1 MSRYKIVTHY
11 DPKSPIAE
19 AYRTLRTN
27 IQFSNFDKKLK
38 SIVITS
44 AGPGEGKSTTAANL
58 AVSMAQDNKAVL
70 LIDCDF
76 RKPQIHKYFAI
87 SNSVGITNIIAEGI
101 EKDLA
106 ASHISEFKLDILSS
120 GPIPPNPSEL
130 LGSKKMKDFVHSMEN
145 VYDMVIIDA
154 PPAGVV
160 TDASIVSTYVGG
172 VILVCGS
179 GQAHIEAAQRTKELI
194 EKVKGNIL
202 GVVLNKIP
210 MNEGSYYKYNY
221 SYQAYYGESK

>member
-38 SIVITS
+38 SIVVTS
-44 AGPGEGKSTTAANL
+44 AGPGEGKSTTAVNL

-76 RKPQIHKYFAI
+76 RKPQMHKYFAA
-87 SNSVGITNIIAEGI
+87 SNRVGVTNIIAEGM
-101 EKDLA
+101 EQDLA
-106 ASHISEFKLDILSS
+106 STHIKDFKLDVLPS

-130 LGSKKMKDFVHSMEN
+130 LGSNRMKEFIESMEN
-145 VYDMVIIDA
+145 IYDMVIIDA
-154 PPAGVV
+154 PPVGVV
-160 TDASIVSTYVGG
+160 TDASIISTYVGG

-179 GQAHIEAAQRTKELI
+179 GQAHIEASKHAKELI
-194 EKVKGNIL
+194 TKVGGNIL

-210 MNEGSYYKYNY
+210 MNEGRYAAY
-221 SYQAYYGESK
+221 SYQSYYGDSK

>member
-11 DPKSPIAE
+11 DSKSPIAE

-27 IQFSNFDKKLK
+27 IQFSNFDKKLQ
-38 SIVITS
+38 SIVVTS

-76 RKPQIHKYFAI
+76 RKPQMHKYFAM
-87 SNSVGITNIIAEGI
+87 SNRVGITNIIAEGI

-106 ASHISEFKLDILSS
+106 ASHISEFKLDVLAS

-130 LGSKKMKDFVHSMEN
+130 LGSKKMKEFIQSMEN
-145 VYDMVIIDA
+145 IYDMVIIDA
-154 PPAGVV
+154 PPVGVV
-160 TDASIVSTYVGG
+160 TDASIISTYVGG

-179 GQAHIEAAQRTKELI
+179 GQAHIDGAKRAKELI
-194 EKVKGNIL
+194 QKVGGNIL

-210 MNEGSYYKYNY
+210 MDEGRYSTY
-221 SYQAYYGESK
+221 SYQAYYGDAK

>member
-19 AYRTLRTN
+19 AYRSLRTN
-27 IQFSNFDKKLK
+27 IQFSNFDKKLQ
-38 SIVITS
+38 SIVVTS
-44 AGPGEGKSTTAANL
+44 AGPGEGKSTTAVNL

-76 RKPQIHKYFAI
+76 RKPQMHKYFAI
-87 SNSVGITNIIAEGI
+87 SNRIGITNIIAEGI

-106 ASHISEFKLDILSS
+106 ASTISEFKLDVLPS

-130 LGSKKMKDFVHSMEN
+130 LGSNRMKEFIHSMEN
-145 VYDMVIIDA
+145 IYDMVIIDA
-154 PPAGVV
+154 PPVGVV
-160 TDASIVSTYVGG
+160 TDASIISTYAGG

-179 GQAHIEAAQRTKELI
+179 GQAHIDAVQYSKELI
-194 EKVKGNIL
+194 EKVGGNIL

-221 SYQAYYGESK
+221 QSYYGDAK